1 MLDIFDGKLTL
12 DNVLETEIWLLDDL
26 YKAQVEYLQEKR
38 KAEEELN
45 RKAREEALS
54 KRKKGK

>member
-26 YKAQVEYLQEKR
+26 YKAQIEYLQEKR

-45 RKAREEALS
+45 RKAREDALS

>member
-12 DNVLETEIWLLDDL
+12 ENVLETEIWLLDDL
-26 YKAQVEYLQEKR
+26 YKAQIEYLQEKR

>member
-12 DNVLETEIWLLDDL
+12 DNVLDTEIWLLDDL
-26 YKAQVEYLQEKR
+26 YKAQIEYLQEKR

-45 RKAREEALS
+45 RKAREDALS